1 MTYLSILWHM
11 HQPFY
16 VINGRVITPILT
28 FRTLFNYFPMASI
41 AEEYPDVKLNF
52 NLTPV
57 LLKQIEGVYL
67 GQYSDDFLSL
77 LLEDATPPEKLLSF
91 ANQLPSQVI
100 RKNNFL
106 KVLLNK
112 IENNSYSS
120 KDIADTKVHLH
131 LLSFH
136 PFIID
141 EEIEQLLKKGREFNY
156 NDMEFLYKKEKNLL
170 GKTIEKYRNLMEKG
184 QCEIS
189 TSPMMHPILPLLYN
203 TDIARETKTSL
214 SIPAGLF
221 SSPEDAR
228 TQIIEGIETYK
239 RIFGKPPS
247 GIWPSEGSVNNEILE
262 ILAENGI
269 LWTATDEYL
278 LAGTLSMSLSQNEHH
293 QRWTF
298 RNKIFIF
305 FRDHR
310 LSDIIGFGYQ
320 KMEEKE
326 SAINFIGQLHRITEK
341 EERQLITIILD
352 GENPWDFYPSFGA
365 QFLPTLYT
373 YLSGS
378 SSIKTLTFSEAIKSG
393 DIREGKLDRIT
404 PGSWMGVNF
413 DNWIGKKAANDAWK
427 ILKQTR
433 MIAEEKRE
441 TLSPQQK
448 VEIKEYIMLAESSD
462 WFWWY
467 SLPADPKT
475 KKIFDSL
482 FRNALKKIYEIAGLG
497 IPEFL
502 NFPIEEYGT
511 EQTFPY
517 ITPFIDGKVTHFYEW
532 YNAIEIDPFSL
543 WATFKPVDIPI
554 KRLFYGY
561 DDENLYIR
569 MDFVKNDWEEIYIS
583 FQNSVKKT
591 FIIRPGEIQ
600 NKDISFCIGDII
612 EIKIPRKE
620 ILKEGEKDSFF
631 TITIKEKGG
640 QEFLMPGMDYFKV
653 HFSTK
658 EENWIV

>member
-16 VINGRVITPILT
+16 VVNGRISTPTLL
-28 FRTLFNYFPMASI
+28 FRTLFNYYPMASI
-41 AEEYPDVKLNF
+41 AERYPDVKLNF

-67 GQYSDDFLSL
+67 GQYSDDFLSI
-77 LLEDATPPEKLLSF
+77 LLEDETPPEKLLSF
-91 ANQLPSQVI
+91 AEQLPSQVI
-100 RKNNFL
+100 RKNSFL

-112 IENNSYSS
+112 IETHSYSS
-120 KDIADTKVHLH
+120 KDITDTKVHLH
-131 LLSFH
+131 LSSFH

-156 NDMEFLYKKEKNLL
+156 GDMEFLYKKEKNLL
-170 GKTIEKYRNLMEKG
+170 GKTTDKYKDLMEKG

-189 TSPMMHPILPLLYN
+189 TSPMTHPILPLLYK
-203 TDIARETKTSL
+203 TDIAKETKTSL
-214 SIPAGLF
+214 NIPAGLF
-221 SSPEDAR
+221 SYPEDAR
-228 TQIIEGIETYK
+228 TQLTEGVETYR
-239 RIFGKPPS
+239 RIFGKPPA
-247 GIWPSEGSVNNEILE
+247 GIWPSEGSVSNEILE
-262 ILAENGI
+262 MLAESGI
-269 LWTATDEYL
+269 LWTATDEHL
-278 LAGTLSMSLSQNEHH
+278 LAETLSMPLLQNEQH
-293 QRWTF
+293 QRWIF
-298 RNKIFIF
+298 RDKLYIF
-305 FRDHR
+305 FRDHH

-326 SAINFIGQLHRITEK
+326 AAMNFTGQLHRISEK
-341 EERQLITIILD
+341 GERQLITIILD

-365 QFLPTLYT
+365 QFLPALYAS
-373 YLSGS
+373 LNSS
-378 SSIKTLTFSEAIKSG
+378 SSIKTLTLSQTVKV
-393 DIREGKLDRIT
+393 DIREGRLEKIA

-427 ILKQTR
+427 ALKQAR
-433 MIAEEKRE
+433 MTAEERKDF
-441 TLSPQQK
+441 LSPQQK
-448 VEIKEYIMLAESSD
+448 MELKEYIMLAESSD

-475 KKIFDSL
+475 KRTFDSF
-482 FRNALKKIYEIAGLG
+482 FRNALKKIYEIAGVDM
-497 IPEFL
+497 PESL
-502 NFPIEEYGT
+502 NFPIEEYGA

-517 ITPFIDGKVTHFYEW
+517 IQPLIDGKVTHFYEW
-532 YNAIEIDPFSL
+532 HNAIKIDPFSL
-543 WATFKPVDIPI
+543 WATFKPVDIPV
-554 KRLFYGY
+554 KNLFYGY

-569 MDFVKNDWEEIYIS
+569 IDIVKDVWEEICLL

-591 FIIRPGEIQ
+591 FTIKQGETQ

-612 EIKIPRKE
+612 EIKIPKKE
-620 ILKEGEKDSFF
+620 ILKEGENDVFF
-631 TITIKEKGG
+631 TITIKEKEG
-640 QEFLMPGMDYFKV
+640 QEFVMPGMDYFKV

>member
-16 VINGRVITPILT
+16 AVNGRISTPTLI
-28 FRTLFNYFPMASI
+28 FRTLFNYYPMASI
-41 AEEYPDVKLNF
+41 AERYPDVRLNF

-67 GQYSDDFLSL
+67 GQYSDDFLSIL
-77 LLEDATPPEKLLSF
+77 LDGETPPEKLLSF
-91 ANQLPSQVI
+91 AEQLPSQVI

-106 KVLLNK
+106 NVLLNK
-112 IENNSYSS
+112 IETNSYSS

-131 LLSFH
+131 LSSFH

-156 NDMEFLYKKEKNLL
+156 GDMEFLYKKEKNLL
-170 GKTIEKYRNLMEKG
+170 GKTTDKYKDLMEKG

-189 TSPMMHPILPLLYN
+189 TSPMTHPILPLLYK
-203 TDIARETKTSL
+203 TDIAKETKTSL

-221 SSPEDAR
+221 SYPEDAR
-228 TQIIEGIETYK
+228 TQLTEGVETYR
-239 RIFGKPPS
+239 RIFGKPPA
-247 GIWPSEGSVNNEILE
+247 GIWPSEGSVSNEILE
-262 ILAENGI
+262 MLAESGI
-269 LWTATDEYL
+269 LWTATDEHL
-278 LAGTLSMSLSQNEHH
+278 LAETLSMPLLQNEQH
-293 QRWTF
+293 QRWIF
-298 RNKIFIF
+298 RDNLYIF
-305 FRDHR
+305 FRDHH

-326 SAINFIGQLHRITEK
+326 AAMNFTGQLHRISEK
-341 EERQLITIILD
+341 GERQLITIILD

-365 QFLPTLYT
+365 QFLPALYAF
-373 YLSGS
+373 LSGS
-378 SSIKTLTFSEAIKSG
+378 SNIKTLTLSQAVKV
-393 DIREGKLDRIT
+393 DIREGRLEKIA

-427 ILKQTR
+427 ALKQAR
-433 MIAEEKRE
+433 MTAEERKDF
-441 TLSPQQK
+441 LSPQQK
-448 VEIKEYIMLAESSD
+448 MELKEYIMLAESSD

-475 KKIFDSL
+475 KRTFDSF
-482 FRNALKKIYEIAGLG
+482 FRNALKKIYERAGVD

-502 NFPIEEYGT
+502 NFPIEEYSI
-511 EQTFPY
+511 EETFPY
-517 ITPFIDGKVTHFYEW
+517 IQPLIDGKVTHFYEW
-532 YNAIEIDPFSL
+532 HNAIKIDPFSL
-543 WATFKPVDIPI
+543 WATFKPVDIPV
-554 KRLFYGY
+554 KNLFYGY

-569 MDFVKNDWEEIYIS
+569 MDIVKDVWEEICLL

-591 FIIRPGEIQ
+591 FTIKQGETQ
-600 NKDISFCIGDII
+600 NKDISFCIDDII

-620 ILKEGEKDSFF
+620 ILKEGEDDVFF
-631 TITIKEKGG
+631 TITIKEKEGR
-640 QEFLMPGMDYFKV
+640 EFVMPGMDYFKV

-658 EENWIV
+658 EENWLV

>member
-16 VINGRVITPILT
+16 AVNGRIGTPILL
-28 FRTLFNYFPMASI
+28 FRTLFNYYPMASI
-41 AEEYPDVKLNF
+41 AERYPDVKLNF

-57 LLKQIEGVYL
+57 LLKQIEGIYL
-67 GQYSDDFLSL
+67 GQYSDDFLSI
-77 LLEDATPPEKLLSF
+77 LLEDETPPEKLLSF
-91 ANQLPSQVI
+91 AEQLPSQVI
-100 RKNNFL
+100 RKNSFL

-112 IENNSYSS
+112 IETNSYSS

-131 LLSFH
+131 LSSFH

-156 NDMEFLYKKEKNLL
+156 GDMEFLYKKEKNLL
-170 GKTIEKYRNLMEKG
+170 GKTTDKYKDLMEKG

-189 TSPMMHPILPLLYN
+189 TSPMTHPILPLLYK
-203 TDIARETKTSL
+203 TDIAKETKTSL
-214 SIPAGLF
+214 NIPAGLF
-221 SSPEDAR
+221 SYPEDAR
-228 TQIIEGIETYK
+228 TQLTEGVETYR
-239 RIFGKPPS
+239 RIFGKPPA
-247 GIWPSEGSVNNEILE
+247 GIWPSEGSVSNEILE
-262 ILAENGI
+262 MFAENGI
-269 LWTATDEYL
+269 LWTATDEHL
-278 LAGTLSMSLSQNEHH
+278 LAETLSMPLLQNEQH
-293 QRWTF
+293 QRWIF
-298 RNKIFIF
+298 RDNLYIF
-305 FRDHR
+305 FRDHH

-326 SAINFIGQLHRITEK
+326 AAMNFTGQLHRISEK
-341 EERQLITIILD
+341 GERQLITIILD

-365 QFLPTLYT
+365 QFLPTLYAF
-373 YLSGS
+373 LSGS
-378 SSIKTLTFSEAIKSG
+378 SNIKTLTLSQAVKV
-393 DIREGKLDRIT
+393 DIREGRLEKIA

-427 ILKQTR
+427 ALKQAR
-433 MIAEEKRE
+433 MTAEERKDF
-441 TLSPQQK
+441 LSPQQK
-448 VEIKEYIMLAESSD
+448 RELKEYIMLAESSD

-475 KKIFDSL
+475 KRTFDSF
-482 FRNALKKIYEIAGLG
+482 FRNALKKIYEIAGVDM
-497 IPEFL
+497 PEFL
-502 NFPIEEYGT
+502 NFPIEEYSI

-517 ITPFIDGKVTHFYEW
+517 IQPLIDGKVTHFYEW
-532 YNAIEIDPFSL
+532 HNAIKIDPFSL
-543 WATFKPVDIPI
+543 WATFKPVDIPV
-554 KRLFYGY
+554 KNLFYGY

-569 MDFVKNDWEEIYIS
+569 IDIVKDVWEEICLS

-591 FIIRPGEIQ
+591 FTIKQGETQ

-612 EIKIPRKE
+612 EIKIPKKE
-620 ILKEGEKDSFF
+620 ILKEGENDVFF
-631 TITIKEKGG
+631 TITIKEKEG
-640 QEFLMPGMDYFKV
+640 QEFVMPGMDYFRV